1 MKNKT
6 VTNNLTQSRWS
17 KFEQGINSLEK
28 KEFKKT
34 LNQISK
40 YLSWGRREN
49 VYVLGDEGDNPWNRG
64 WYKDHKNMLEPHDV
78 FCQKFDKGVK
88 LIEKSGDNFIVSFR
102 LPLYEEVF
110 GSLKKKD
117 FIYPGNENNAY
128 DMYLE
133 GYENLI
139 KATKETL
146 GKYGSIEQDK
156 NIFTLTTNCKNW
168 NAHAT
173 GLKSELWIA
182 LHDVLCF

>member
-1 MKNKT
+1 M
-6 VTNNLTQSRWS
+6 
-17 KFEQGINSLEK
+17 EK
-28 KEFKKT
+28 KEFQET

-49 VYVLGDEGDNPWNRG
+49 VYVLGDEGDNP
-64 WYKDHKNMLEPHDV
+64 NMLDPHDV
-78 FCQKFDKGVK
+78 FCQEFDKGIK
-88 LIEKSGDNFIVSFR
+88 FIEKSGDNFIVGFR

-110 GSLKKKD
+110 GSLMKED
-117 FIYPGNENNAY
+117 FIFPGNKYNDY

-146 GKYGSIEQDK
+146 GEYGSIEQDK
-156 NIFTLTTNCKNW
+156 NIFTLTTNDKNW

-173 GLKSELWIA
+173 GLRSELWTA